1 MFNKETFVF
10 ENKIYPVVE
19 VSNFET
25 ADGYN
30 IDYGVF
36 TSEGFIDAYDD
47 SLMWRIIDDRIYGYL
62 PRELLDNGT
71 ESQIRDYIKT
81 NIG

>member
-1 MFNKETFVF
+1 MNKETFVF
-10 ENKIYPVVE
+10 GNKIYPVVE
-19 VSNFET
+19 ISNFET

-36 TSEGFIDAYDD
+36 TSEDFIDADND
-47 SLMWRIIDDRIYGYL
+47 SLLYRIIDDRMYGYL
-62 PRELLDNGT
+62 PRELLEKGT